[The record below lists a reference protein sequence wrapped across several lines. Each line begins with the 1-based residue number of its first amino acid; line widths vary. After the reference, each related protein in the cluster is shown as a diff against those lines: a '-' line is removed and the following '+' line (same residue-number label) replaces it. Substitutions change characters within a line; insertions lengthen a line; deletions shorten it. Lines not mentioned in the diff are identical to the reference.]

1 MIVPGLNN
9 NEKINRD
16 DHFAVWMFDD
26 DGVTI
31 FGKCS
36 FCGKWNIPTNYCPYC
51 GAYMFN
57 QTEVE
62 EALKA
67 KEALEGKKND

>member
-9 NEKINRD
+9 NEKINRY

-26 DGVTI
+26 VMS
-31 FGKCS
+31 FGICS

-51 GAYMFN
+51 GAYMIN
-57 QTEVE
+57 QTDV
-62 EALKA
+62 KSI
-67 KEALEGKKND
+67 LEGNKND